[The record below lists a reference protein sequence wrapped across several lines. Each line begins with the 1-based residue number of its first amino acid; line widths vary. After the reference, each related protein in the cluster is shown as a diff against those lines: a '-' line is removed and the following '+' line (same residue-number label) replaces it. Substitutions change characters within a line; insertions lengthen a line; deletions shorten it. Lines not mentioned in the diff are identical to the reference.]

1 MNFAATTFCPT
12 KPPVR
17 SIVAGALH
25 SFSTPC
31 SPQTSSSTA
40 GVRSFTLKIRASSFC
55 TRVGIHLR
63 ARAVPEL
70 PCDGDRGDGGR
81 REAALTLEREPGEY
95 SSPAII
101 QTADGLVHITYT
113 WKRQGVRHSVIDPA
127 QLRTRSIEGGVWP

>member
-17 SIVAGALH
+17 SIVVVALH
-25 SFSTPC
+25 PFSPPR

-40 GVRSFTLKIRASSFC
+40 GVRSFTLKILASSFC

-63 ARAVPEL
+63 DRAVPEL
-70 PCDGDRGDGGR
+70 PCDDDRGDGGR
-81 REAALTLEREPGEY
+81 REAALTVESEPGEH

-101 QTADGLVHITYT
+101 QTPDGLVHITYT
-113 WKRQGVRHSVIDPA
+113 WNRQRVRHSVIDPA
-127 QLRTRSIEGGVWP
+127 QLSTRSIEGGVWP